1 MPTVPSSGDT
11 PSLALIEKLVSF
23 DTTSCRSNLELIDF
37 VRDYL
42 AEYGS
47 NSQLVF
53 NEERT
58 KANLYATVGPLD
70 RPGVL
75 LSGHTDVVPVEGQVW
90 ATDPFR
96 VVKRDNAL
104 YGRGTADMKS
114 FIAIVLAFVPQ
125 MIKRNLSTPI
135 HLALSYDEEIGC
147 VGIRRL
153 LNLMDGLS
161 VRPAM
166 CIVGEPANMQVVN
179 SHKGKLAQRVTINGL
194 EAHSSLPTLGVNAV
208 DIAAELIVYIRKL
221 ARQTAKDGPFDEG
234 FDLKYTTLHTG
245 SVHGGNALNIV
256 PNYCQF
262 EFEIRNI
269 PEQDPATLVQ
279 RIVNYAKNTLEPQMK
294 SVSASCGIDFE
305 KLSGYPGMFTAAEAD
320 VVAFVQGL
328 TKEDRTKKVS
338 FGTEAGLFTERLGIP
353 SVVCGPGSIEQ
364 AHKRNEFI
372 TLGQINSMERFM
384 DRLIL
389 ALG

>member
-1 MPTVPSSGDT
+1 MATVLSSGDT
-11 PSLALIEKLVSF
+11 PSLALIEKLISF
-23 DTTSCRSNLELIDF
+23 DTTSSRSNLELIDF

-70 RPGVL
+70 RAGVL
-75 LSGHTDVVPVEGQVW
+75 LSGHTDVVPAESQVW
-90 ATDPFR
+90 ATDPLR
-96 VVKRDNAL
+96 VVNRDNAL

-125 MIKRNLSTPI
+125 MIKKNLSIPI

-161 VRPAM
+161 VRPTM
-166 CIVGEPANMQVVN
+166 CIVGEPTNMQVVT
-179 SHKGKLAQRVTINGL
+179 SHKGKLAQRVTIHGL
-194 EAHSSLPTLGVNAV
+194 EAHSSLPTMGVNAV

-221 ARQTAKDGPFDEG
+221 ARQVAKEGPFDEG
-234 FDLKYTTLHTG
+234 FDLNYTTLHTG
-245 SVHGGNALNIV
+245 SVHGGDALNIV

-269 PEQDPATLVQ
+269 PEHDPATLVQ

-294 SVSASCGIDFE
+294 SVSASCRIDFE

-372 TLGQINSMERFM
+372 TIGQINSMERFM

>member
-23 DTTSCRSNLELIDF
+23 DTTSCRSSLELIDF

-166 CIVGEPANMQVVN
+166 CIVGEPTNMQWSTPIKAN
-179 SHKGKLAQRVTINGL
+179 LPKGSPSTVLRPILVCQR
-194 EAHSSLPTLGVNAV
+194 
-208 DIAAELIVYIRKL
+208 
-221 ARQTAKDGPFDEG
+221 
-234 FDLKYTTLHTG
+234 
-245 SVHGGNALNIV
+245 
-256 PNYCQF
+256 
-262 EFEIRNI
+262 
-269 PEQDPATLVQ
+269 
-279 RIVNYAKNTLEPQMK
+279 
-294 SVSASCGIDFE
+294 SASMRSILR
-305 KLSGYPGMFTAAEAD
+305 LSSSSTYA
-320 VVAFVQGL
+320 
-328 TKEDRTKKVS
+328 S
-338 FGTEAGLFTERLGIP
+338 
-353 SVVCGPGSIEQ
+353 
-364 AHKRNEFI
+364 
-372 TLGQINSMERFM
+372 
-384 DRLIL
+384 
-389 ALG
+389 